1 MSADSLNR
9 WLQFTRT
16 IRKSASS
23 KLSAASQLIFAHQ
36 MLQLYYI
43 ISVIISNPPIA
54 VKCVPCVD
62 FRQMPLENHR
72 FPKHKKACGKQ
83 SFSTCLFSFFFCQKQ
98 RIFPYHLLTIPLQ
111 CCWDKCPGY
120 DTVLVKNVMSDYLS
134 GTTVISSEKQLFSD
148 RLCPG

>member
-1 MSADSLNR
+1 
-9 WLQFTRT
+9 
-16 IRKSASS
+16 
-23 KLSAASQLIFAHQ
+23 

-62 FRQMPLENHR
+62 SRQMPLENHR
-72 FPKHKKACGKQ
+72 FPKHKKGVRK
-83 SFSTCLFSFFFCQKQ
+83 TILFHMPFFALFLSETMN
-98 RIFPYHLLTIPLQ
+98 FPYHLLTISLQ

-134 GTTVISSEKQLFSD
+134 GTTIISSEKQLFSD
-148 RLCPG
+148 RL